1 MAKLIMVTIVPVPG
15 GSSRVIAGSEEERR
29 LVEAAL
35 AASGGCVVEV
45 KEAIGAARAEAE
57 ATESEDVAADG
68 QEEEEPTC
76 ELEPEKPWE
85 ESICGKLAHAAADE
99 VMVRLREQGLE
110 K

>member
-45 KEAIGAARAEAE
+45 KEAITAARAEAE
-57 ATESEDVAADG
+57 ATESGDVP
-68 QEEEEPTC
+68 EEEEPTC